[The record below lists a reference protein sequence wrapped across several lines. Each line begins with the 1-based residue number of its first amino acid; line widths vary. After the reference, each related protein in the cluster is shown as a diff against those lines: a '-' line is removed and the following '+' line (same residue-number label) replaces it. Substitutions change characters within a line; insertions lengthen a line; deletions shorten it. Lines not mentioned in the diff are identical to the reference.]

1 MAKIRKSALQKRQE
15 RYVIMAA
22 VGVVVL
28 SVATTLLFS
37 DVLLQTLSGEGGQGY
52 RNTTFTD
59 AVIAC
64 RGQSQSTYANQLQHL
79 TLDDHS
85 SRMDNAANQY
95 KIFFKANIAKRNAQ
109 GGEFYI
115 NCYVNAESGRIAYFE
130 GMEQKSAPTEAIR
143 RNDGGLFGW
152 PIVGD

>member
-1 MAKIRKSALQKRQE
+1 MILS
-15 RYVIMAA
+15 A

-28 SVATTLLFS
+28 SVVTTLLFS
-37 DVLLQTLSGEGGQGY
+37 DVLLDTLSGGGDQGY

-64 RGQSQSTYANQLQHL
+64 RGQSQDAYGNQLQHL

-85 SRMDNAANQY
+85 SRMDNSANQY
-95 KIFFKANIAKRNAQ
+95 KIFFKAMMTKRQ
-109 GGEFYI
+109 DDGGEFYI
-115 NCYVNAESGRIAYFE
+115 NCYVSADSGRIAYFE
-130 GMEQKSAPTEAIR
+130 GMEQKSTPTEAIR